1 MSTSILILQD
11 KFLIFVGFF
20 PCTSL
25 RLHKKRES
33 EPQPSRSASG
43 GRPPC
48 LRMHSP
54 GDTTTDGPRHSH
66 AQVGMEGV
74 VRPGAPLGGGGGEDS
89 GAQNFFATEEANK
102 RARCITADL
111 SNDVNKLKLQLQ
123 KRNHGMCNIYSVKC
137 QLPVA
142 SLLLF
147 CDICAHID
155 PLLTRATG
163 VNVLVATQDRLHR
176 SYSSHILSS

>member
-1 MSTSILILQD
+1 MGRATRTPKWAWKESSGLGAPHERSPKNGTPS
-11 KFLIFVGFF
+11 FL
-20 PCTSL
+20 
-25 RLHKKRES
+25 
-33 EPQPSRSASG
+33 G
-43 GRPPC
+43 GR
-48 LRMHSP
+48 
-54 GDTTTDGPRHSH
+54 GK
-66 AQVGMEGV
+66 
-74 VRPGAPLGGGGGEDS
+74 DS
-89 GAQNFFATEEANK
+89 GAQNLFATEEANK

-176 SYSSHILSS
+176 SYSSRILSS